1 MCKIY
6 QNIIMGVIRRFNK
19 MIELQLNKIYVDSQ
33 HRFYM
38 FKVNNKKQEPKFV
51 QIGVT
56 DFSYLLL

>member
-1 MCKIY
+1 
-6 QNIIMGVIRRFNK
+6 MGVIRRFNK
-19 MIELQLNKIYVDSQ
+19 MIELQLNKNYVDSQ

-56 DFSYLLL
+56 DFSYLVL

>member
-19 MIELQLNKIYVDSQ
+19 MIELQLNKNYVDSQ

-38 FKVNNKKQEPKFV
+38 FKVNNKKKSQNLYKLV
-51 QIGVT
+51 
-56 DFSYLLL
+56 